1 MSCIDMS
8 LLKKS
13 RLGELIEVT
22 RGASLSGEYYSTK
35 GEYIRLTCGN
45 FDYHNNCFKENT
57 SKDNL
62 FYTGEFREEFLLE
75 KGDIITPLTE
85 QAIGLLG
92 TTARIPKSGKY
103 IQSQDIA
110 LVKCKAGKIDPTFC
124 YYLISSRL
132 VRNQL
137 SAAAQQTKIRHT
149 SPDKIKACTVWVPEL
164 DEQITIGRLLASLDD
179 KIHLNK
185 RINDNLEAMARQLYD
200 YWFVQFD
207 FPNEEGKP
215 YKSSGGAMVWNDKLK
230 REIPSCFEVVNMGD
244 LCNFKN
250 GINYSKDEIGNDYQI
265 VNVRNISSSR
275 ILLDG
280 EDFDVI
286 TVPTSK
292 AENYVLKP
300 DDIIIARSGCPGST
314 RLLLSATNTLFCGF
328 IICCTP
334 NDSSMRNYLVYCLKQ
349 LEGTTATNSGGS
361 ILQNVSQDTLK
372 GLHVIVPEKQII
384 DKFNKTI
391 ELIFAR
397 MLNCLK
403 ESKALTKQR
412 DELLPLLMNG
422 QATVNYHL
430 LSRTMPDKRVAT
442 SLKIV

>member
-1 MSCIDMS
+1 MRIKDIVTFVSKTVTPKQGVTYNLYSLPSFDDGKTSERLDGADIQSNKYDIPSKCILFNKLNVRFRRVWKVDNQDENKIS
-8 LLKKS
+8 
-13 RLGELIEVT
+13 
-22 RGASLSGEYYSTK
+22 ST
-35 GEYIRLTCGN
+35 
-45 FDYHNNCFKENT
+45 
-57 SKDNL
+57 
-62 FYTGEFREEFLLE
+62 EFLPLIVNE
-75 KGDIITPLTE
+75 KVVDF
-85 QAIGLLG
+85 Q
-92 TTARIPKSGKY
+92 Y
-103 IQSQDIA
+103 
-110 LVKCKAGKIDPTFC
+110 C
-124 YYLISSRL
+124 YYLLISDSITNYLCGQNTNTSGSHKRIDPNNFL
-132 VRNQL
+132 DIEITLPEMSIQKQIGKTL
-137 SAAAQQTKIRHT
+137 SALDHKIE
-149 SPDKIKACTVWVPEL
+149 I
-164 DEQITIGRLLASLDD
+164 
-179 KIHLNK
+179 NK
-185 RINDNLEAMARQLYD
+185 QINDNLEAMAKQLYD

-215 YKSSGGAMVWNDKLK
+215 YKSSGGAMVWNEKLK

-349 LEGTTATNSGGS
+349 LEGTTAMNSGGS

-384 DKFNKTI
+384 DKFNKMI

-403 ESKALTKQR
+403 EIKALTKQR
-412 DELLPLLMNG
+412 DKLLPLLMNG
-422 QATVNYHL
+422 QATVN
-430 LSRTMPDKRVAT
+430 SD
-442 SLKIV
+442 